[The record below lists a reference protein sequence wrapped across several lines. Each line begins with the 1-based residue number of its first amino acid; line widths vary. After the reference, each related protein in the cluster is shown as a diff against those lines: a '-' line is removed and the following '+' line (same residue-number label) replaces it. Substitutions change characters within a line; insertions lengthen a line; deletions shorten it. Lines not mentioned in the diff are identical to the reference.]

1 MYYADR
7 IYQINL
13 AIAGIAI
20 GTVLLPSLS
29 KYIQSKDK
37 IKIEFIQ
44 NKSVELSLFLS
55 LPAMFAL
62 IIASEEITSSL
73 FGYGS
78 FDEASVKN
86 SARALYYF
94 AFGLPAFALIK
105 IFSSFLFARQ
115 NTKIPFYYS
124 LVSVI
129 FNIVISVF
137 FFKEVGFIIIPIAT
151 TISSWINVL
160 LLFYYLN
167 KKSFYNLKLNLILSL
182 LKIMCIV
189 FISSYFFY
197 FMISNF
203 SDSLIYNSNYKLLS
217 MIIIVIITLFSYILL
232 SIFTK
237 AFKLS
242 DIKLKY

>member
-1 MYYADR
+1 M
-7 IYQINL
+7 
-13 AIAGIAI
+13 
-20 GTVLLPSLS
+20 
-29 KYIQSKDK
+29 
-37 IKIEFIQ
+37 
-44 NKSVELSLFLS
+44 SLFLS

-78 FDEASVKN
+78 FDEVSVKN

-167 KKSFYNLKLNLILSL
+167 KKSFYNVKLNLILSL

>member
-1 MYYADR
+1 
-7 IYQINL
+7 
-13 AIAGIAI
+13 
-20 GTVLLPSLS
+20 
-29 KYIQSKDK
+29 
-37 IKIEFIQ
+37 
-44 NKSVELSLFLS
+44 
-55 LPAMFAL
+55 MFAL

-78 FDEASVKN
+78 FDEESVKN

-167 KKSFYNLKLNLILSL
+167 KKSFYNVKLNLILSL

>member
-1 MYYADR
+1 M
-7 IYQINL
+7 
-13 AIAGIAI
+13 
-20 GTVLLPSLS
+20 LLPSLS

-86 SARALYYF
+86 SARALFYF

-167 KKSFYNLKLNLILSL
+167 KKSFYNVKLNLILSL

-189 FISSYFFY
+189 FISSYIFN

-203 SDSLIYNSNYKLLS
+203 SGSLIYNSNYKLLS

>member
-1 MYYADR
+1 MYKR
-7 IYQINL
+7 Q
-13 AIAGIAI
+13 
-20 GTVLLPSLS
+20 SLS
-29 KYIQSKDK
+29 KYIQAKDK

-167 KKSFYNLKLNLILSL
+167 KKSFYNVKLNLILSL

-203 SDSLIYNSNYKLLS
+203 SDSLILS
-217 MIIIVIITLFSYILL
+217 LIHI
-232 SIFTK
+232 
-237 AFKLS
+237 
-242 DIKLKY
+242 

>member
-1 MYYADR
+1 M
-7 IYQINL
+7 
-13 AIAGIAI
+13 
-20 GTVLLPSLS
+20 LLPSLS

>member
-1 MYYADR
+1 M
-7 IYQINL
+7 
-13 AIAGIAI
+13 
-20 GTVLLPSLS
+20 
-29 KYIQSKDK
+29 
-37 IKIEFIQ
+37 
-44 NKSVELSLFLS
+44 SLFLR
-55 LPAMFAL
+55 LPAEVSL
-62 IIASEEITSSL
+62 IISSGEITSNL

-167 KKSFYNLKLNLILSL
+167 KKSFYNVKLNLFLSL

-197 FMISNF
+197 FMISYF
-203 SDSLIYNSNYKLLS
+203 SDSLIYNSNYKLFS

>member
-1 MYYADR
+1 M
-7 IYQINL
+7 
-13 AIAGIAI
+13 
-20 GTVLLPSLS
+20 LLPSLS

-167 KKSFYNLKLNLILSL
+167 KKSFYNVKLNLILSL

>member
-1 MYYADR
+1 M
-7 IYQINL
+7 
-13 AIAGIAI
+13 
-20 GTVLLPSLS
+20 LLPSLS

-78 FDEASVKN
+78 FDKASVKN

-137 FFKEVGFIIIPIAT
+137 FFKDVGFIIIPIAT
-151 TISSWINVL
+151 TISSWI
-160 LLFYYLN
+160 
-167 KKSFYNLKLNLILSL
+167 LSL
-182 LKIMCIV
+182 IHI
-189 FISSYFFY
+189 
-197 FMISNF
+197 
-203 SDSLIYNSNYKLLS
+203 
-217 MIIIVIITLFSYILL
+217 
-232 SIFTK
+232 
-237 AFKLS
+237 
-242 DIKLKY
+242 

>member
-1 MYYADR
+1 M
-7 IYQINL
+7 
-13 AIAGIAI
+13 
-20 GTVLLPSLS
+20 LLPSLS

-86 SARALYYF
+86 SAKALYYF

-167 KKSFYNLKLNLILSL
+167 KKSFYNVKLNLILSL

>member
-1 MYYADR
+1 M
-7 IYQINL
+7 
-13 AIAGIAI
+13 
-20 GTVLLPSLS
+20 
-29 KYIQSKDK
+29 
-37 IKIEFIQ
+37 
-44 NKSVELSLFLS
+44 SLFLS

-129 FNIVISVF
+129 FNIVISIF

-167 KKSFYNLKLNLILSL
+167 KKSFYNVKLNLILSL

>member
-1 MYYADR
+1 M
-7 IYQINL
+7 
-13 AIAGIAI
+13 
-20 GTVLLPSLS
+20 LLPSLS

-55 LPAMFAL
+55 LPAMLAL

-167 KKSFYNLKLNLILSL
+167 KKSFYNVKLNLILSL

>member
-1 MYYADR
+1 M
-7 IYQINL
+7 
-13 AIAGIAI
+13 
-20 GTVLLPSLS
+20 LLPSLS

-115 NTKIPFYYS
+115 NTKMPFYYS

-167 KKSFYNLKLNLILSL
+167 KKSFYNVKLNLILSL